1 MSEKRFRKSIS
12 KKVGSLNINWLKR
25 IALPGTPVQ
34 RSGRG
39 NFQSKSIGDLKTPL
53 SSYHPTTASKTP
65 VLIFTTG
72 HKADLKWDSFI
83 RGMRGL
89 IFQNPQITVDRIAAI
104 DNHPPQAQFLWR
116 LEISLVAAE
125 LSHELT
131 FRIWFSVLP
140 ASCRQNETLREG
152 TICRR
157 DTGSTLEGS
166 P

>member
-1 MSEKRFRKSIS
+1 
-12 KKVGSLNINWLKR
+12 
-25 IALPGTPVQ
+25 
-34 RSGRG
+34 
-39 NFQSKSIGDLKTPL
+39 
-53 SSYHPTTASKTP
+53 